1 MKKGKETVDISQLP
15 TVTETISSVIFNF
28 ETNDKK
34 FRLIESFYKMPEKE
48 LKMISRE
55 EIIQFAKD
63 QKIYVDPAEGKKP
76 AKGEPPI
83 EHKPITAQELAK
95 AARLLIDD
103 NSVQYRKN
111 KKDALDNIENLKK
124 QKEESIA
131 YWAAQA
137 EALAK
142 DPKKKPDKKTPP
154 KPEEIVIPEVKE
166 YDLEYLVVLYNYPL
180 NAEEFIEMEKEN
192 IILNNIRE
200 IKEAPDYVP
209 PEDKTTEEN
218 VDKKGAPAKKAQNAP
233 KDAGKPFNDA
243 QILKYFTEAT
253 TINPEYTPDNIYN
266 NLYNTKMNLGS
277 DSKMRNC
284 LFDKAEFSF
293 RTIDDAKKTYYN
305 VYQEEFVNSMRELN
319 EFLFLYK
326 KWFELHKFQEVGTPI
341 NDFSLEKIVE
351 FLKNNDF
358 YPKDLEHDS
367 VGNILSAYFKSRSAL
382 EEEEKRIN
390 AERELEKLK
399 KEEEEKKQKLETEEE
414 AKKELEKK
422 ESKKTSTGKKTSIKE
437 QTKPDE
443 PVNSGGETAE
453 EKIVEDEI
461 DTQGVNDIN
470 QLFDN
475 YCSDIVKEF
484 DNSPLEE
491 NFNLEENEKNEE
503 QEKNEDIN
511 NISGNKIPEENSNI
525 HQSNESKDMGQGQ
538 EHLNMEEGN
547 IQNITN
553 ELEESGEPYKLNENM
568 KKQAEEL
575 LSQEVQQ
582 NQEQEQVPDQIQEQN
597 DIKINE
603 NDNEEQ
609 KNDEEE
615 KKEENLP
622 KERETSKV
630 IAEKENEESAEASQ
644 LLKEQQQH
652 LLQDK
657 AATLNQN
664 FDQQNLMNDIENL
677 NKKIQQNIQEE
688 EPDKEAGNSNEI
700 NEENQEQ
707 GPEQGQE
714 QEEEK
719 EEGKENQQELNNEMS
734 PVKKISGN
742 NTENQAENDENINI
756 SHPNEEAIFDQH
768 LENNEIQNQL
778 DDNATE
784 NLDYERL
791 IINENDEMMKNSLES
806 KNEQN
811 YLFNFEKS
819 LNKSRAIPGIY
830 RSPTL
835 SPMEE
840 NLRKA
845 IRAKVYPF
853 LPQDISIPMYEKY
866 NLIHKFEEYMKSTI
880 PEREFDFSNRVYQ
893 ENLSHD
899 ILTQRISKLLL
910 FSPEVKTLYNENT
923 DNMLLMLYY
932 NIPKERVF
940 RKYNKYRYL
949 SKPDFDNWVKVFKPV
964 FELKKAKDKLEEEKK
979 EESEKQD
986 LAQNPNASQIPAQP
1000 EKEPPAANNES
1011 VHAEGSIHEGNGT
1024 ALESVMPGTAKKVV
1038 NPYIKLFQPLD
1049 TVFTDPLYIS
1059 SDTYI
1064 GVVKEKIKYMFP
1076 SDNGLFIKK
1085 IIENGIYSSYSS
1097 SILKD
1102 DMIFGIRKDSSKNTE
1117 FWFRY
1122 DVQGTSLSVSKN
1134 EEGKIFTNFTFVNG
1148 LNLQILP
1155 NGEISQRAEG
1165 HNNYR
1170 VITSKASIIEYIIDE
1185 NNKNE
1190 TKSMNIYYANG
1201 NYSEIKD
1208 GKIKTINN
1216 KGFQTE
1222 KNLSTGEI
1230 NILEKIPVTVQMDI
1244 ESQTST
1250 MIRED
1255 GVIQIKYSDTSCL
1268 TIHKDTT
1275 KIFTDVP
1282 DKNNNYKYMIEH
1294 DEYSTVNVYISGEN
1308 REYNEKIPDIIKNL
1322 SYKSKDGIIYEIV
1335 CPDRNKIYV
1344 FKDTSDNAVILVM
1357 NVDGGI
1363 LKIDPNNED
1372 VLIISPSEVEKFGED
1387 KNGLDSEIFAE
1398 KNAHKSGMYNVD
1410 FTKGRIYTID
1420 DEQNLFEIYDDG
1432 YANCSLHDDPNKIII
1447 EEKQEDEQKN
1457 ENKEASIVNNDSK
1470 AQKEEGGTQPNATEG
1485 NAPAEEEKEKESSPQ
1500 KENDVIERPQ
1510 SPDYEKLNEEVV
1522 EDKKP
1527 KKVNPNQNLNQ
1538 SNVSNTVQVTEKKP
1552 DNLNVSKVNNN
1563 NKNNNNNANN
1573 NQNVAEGENNEEEK
1587 KEEEIIPP
1595 PTKNFIMPR
1604 LFVVEND
1611 NSGYELLNEEQIHN
1625 YKKIKKED
1633 NLHCKYI
1640 SQELTQDYTSHTWI
1654 TKYFSIAD
1662 GIKETHHI
1670 HNIQIPETLNKF
1682 CHLPKESKFVSKEI
1696 YFYRNLIE
1704 SKCNYDNDFRTKV
1717 KESIETSNQHFDKKS
1732 LEWYFGTNMNKEE
1745 SKEAFD
1751 EHQKLLTNILNERQN
1766 NDVKFD
1772 YDEVR
1777 KKNPIKKNY
1786 IELQENTSALFDIGK
1801 YVKEKEDKKIRE
1813 DLNFRIYPL
1822 NLRQTSPTEI
1832 EAIVNG
1838 INVVPPKVGK
1848 NKAIPSKLGD
1858 QRNNL
1863 SKKLIPIE
1871 SHAER
1876 EVKFYPNYFESE
1888 KGLEYLKDN
1897 PHQIY
1902 IDPKEKNRQN
1912 TNTDEDRD
1920 NITKAQNLL
1929 DKAREDYEQQRLY
1942 GNGDING
1949 NNIHFGNDVDINNKN
1964 NSPVVYLNDGSVQ
1977 NQNMT
1982 GPGGVMPPT
1991 GAMGTKRRASG
2002 RKVLPSI
2009 YKQTQILNRINDE
2022 YNVQKAREWV
2032 ESKTMK
2038 YTVDGNVRKQNPLVP
2053 HYIKP
2058 TFPQAEF
2065 NEDYIYIDK
2074 LTEPRVKTSSVSNR
2088 VYFNAPSVEEIRK
2101 SGQHDLL
2108 IEAIENRRTPEEMME
2123 RLNLMIT
2130 GELCDPLNKQLKI
2143 DPVSLDFGLLCQ
2155 GKTYQM
2161 YLKLRNDDNMTNR
2174 VMVRNTNKK
2183 NYITIENFVGGKV
2196 VPGET
2201 KKVKVVLRADEE
2213 IIGKYNEIL
2222 EITTKSFIYK
2232 IPIKAY
2238 IVKSDE
2244 YDEKKFGHL
2253 KGREL
2258 YTKSYPASDARY
2270 KCDPIKIVLPKIRE
2284 LEEKEKKKIEA
2295 TQGFNGSIS
2304 GVEGDMMGSAHND
2317 DEKPNEYQ
2325 NNLPPI

>member
-1 MKKGKETVDISQLP
+1 M
-15 TVTETISSVIFNF
+15 
-28 ETNDKK
+28 
-34 FRLIESFYKMPEKE
+34 
-48 LKMISRE
+48 
-55 EIIQFAKD
+55 
-63 QKIYVDPAEGKKP
+63 
-76 AKGEPPI
+76 
-83 EHKPITAQELAK
+83 
-95 AARLLIDD
+95 
-103 NSVQYRKN
+103 
-111 KKDALDNIENLKK
+111 
-124 QKEESIA
+124 
-131 YWAAQA
+131 
-137 EALAK
+137 
-142 DPKKKPDKKTPP
+142 
-154 KPEEIVIPEVKE
+154 
-166 YDLEYLVVLYNYPL
+166 
-180 NAEEFIEMEKEN
+180 
-192 IILNNIRE
+192 
-200 IKEAPDYVP
+200 
-209 PEDKTTEEN
+209 
-218 VDKKGAPAKKAQNAP
+218 
-233 KDAGKPFNDA
+233 
-243 QILKYFTEAT
+243 
-253 TINPEYTPDNIYN
+253 
-266 NLYNTKMNLGS
+266 
-277 DSKMRNC
+277 
-284 LFDKAEFSF
+284 
-293 RTIDDAKKTYYN
+293 
-305 VYQEEFVNSMRELN
+305 
-319 EFLFLYK
+319 
-326 KWFELHKFQEVGTPI
+326 HKFQEVGTPI
-341 NDFSLEKIVE
+341 NDFSLEKIKE

-367 VGNILSAYFKSRSAL
+367 VGNNLIAYFKSRSAL

-390 AERELEKLK
+390 AEKELEKLK
-399 KEEEEKKQKLETEEE
+399 KEEEEKKQKLETQEEE
-414 AKKELEKK
+414 QKKETDKK
-422 ESKKTSTGKKTSIKE
+422 DTKKTSTGKKTTVKE
-437 QTKPDE
+437 ATSKPDE
-443 PVNSGGETAE
+443 AQASQPGGETGE
-453 EKIVEDEI
+453 EKVVEEEI
-461 DTQGVNDIN
+461 DTQGINDIN
-470 QLFDN
+470 QLFEN
-475 YCSDIVKEF
+475 YSDDIVREF
-484 DNSPLEE
+484 DSPPLEE
-491 NFNLEENEKNEE
+491 NININENEKNEE
-503 QEKNEDIN
+503 QKINEEIN
-511 NISGNKIPEENSNI
+511 INQNKIPEENSNI
-525 HQSNESKDMGQGQ
+525 QQSNASQ
-538 EHLNMEEGN
+538 EIQDHEDINGEEGN
-547 IQNITN
+547 MENMTN
-553 ELEESGEPYKLNENM
+553 ENESLGGDPFKLNENM
-568 KKQAEEL
+568 KKQAEDL
-575 LSQEVQQ
+575 LEQQGSQGGEGEGEEHD
-582 NQEQEQVPDQIQEQN
+582 QEQEQNNNEIN
-597 DIKINE
+597 INE
-603 NDNEEQ
+603 N
-609 KNDEEE
+609 EEE
-615 KKEENLP
+615 KKNEEEEKKDDNQP
-622 KERETSKV
+622 KEKEGSKV
-630 IAEKENEESAEASQ
+630 IVEKENEESAEASQ
-644 LLKEQQQH
+644 VFKEQQH
-652 LLQDK
+652 LFQDK
-657 AATLNQN
+657 ASTLNQN
-664 FDQQNLMNDIENL
+664 FDQQNLLKNIDN
-677 NKKIQQNIQEE
+677 QQNIQEE
-688 EPDKEAGNSNEI
+688 DQEQENINSKNENN
-700 NEENQEQ
+700 NEENKN
-707 GPEQGQE
+707 QE
-714 QEEEK
+714 QE
-719 EEGKENQQELNNEMS
+719 GNNNMIS
-734 PVKKISGN
+734 PVKKISMN
-742 NTENQAENDENINI
+742 NSMNQENENINL
-756 SHPNEEAIFDQH
+756 SHQNEEIFTQQVQ
-768 LENNEIQNQL
+768 NEL

-791 IINENDEMMKNSLES
+791 IINENDEMMKYSLES
-806 KNEQN
+806 KNEQG
-811 YLFNFEKS
+811 YLFNIEKS

-830 RSPTL
+830 RPPTL
-835 SPMEE
+835 APMEE

-845 IRAKVYPF
+845 VRAKVYPF
-853 LPQDISIPMYEKY
+853 LPQDVSIPIYEKY
-866 NLIHKFEEYMKSTI
+866 NLIHKFEECMKSEI
-880 PEREFDFSNRVYQ
+880 PERDFDFSNRVYQ

-1625 YKKIKKED
+1625 YKKIKKKD

>member
-1 MKKGKETVDISQLP
+1 MKKAKETVDISQLP
-15 TVTETISSVIFNF
+15 NVTETISSLIFNF
-28 ETNDKK
+28 ETNDKRL
-34 FRLIESFYKMPEKE
+34 RLIESFYKMPEKE

-55 EIIQFAKD
+55 EIIQYAKD
-63 QKIYVDPAEGKKP
+63 QKIYIDPAEGKKP

-83 EHKPITAQELAK
+83 DHKPISAQELAK
-95 AARLLIDD
+95 AAKLLIEE
-103 NSVQYRKN
+103 NSVQFRKN
-111 KKDALDNIENLKK
+111 KKDLLDNIENLKK

-137 EALAK
+137 EALTK

-154 KPEEIVIPEVKE
+154 KPEEIIIPEIKE

-180 NAEEFIEMEKEN
+180 TPEEFIEMEKEN

-200 IKEAPDYVP
+200 IKEIADYVP
-209 PEDKTTEEN
+209 PEDKALDSSMN
-218 VDKKGAPAKKAQNAP
+218 ADKKGAPPKKAQNAP
-233 KDAGKPFNDA
+233 KDAGKPLNDA
-243 QILKYFTEAT
+243 QILKNFPEAT
-253 TINPEYTPDNIYN
+253 TINPEYTPEKIYN
-266 NLYNTKMNLGS
+266 SLYKSKMALGS

-284 LFDKAEFSF
+284 LFDKAEFAF
-293 RTIDDAKKTYYN
+293 RVLDDPKKTYYN
-305 VYQEEFVNSMRELN
+305 VYQEEFINSMKELN

-326 KWFELHKFQEVGTPI
+326 KWYEMHKFQEVGTPI
-341 NDFSLEKIVE
+341 NDFSFKKISE
-351 FLKNNDF
+351 YLKNNDF
-358 YPKDLEHDS
+358 FPKDLEHDS
-367 VGNILSAYFKSRSAL
+367 VGNNLIAYFKSRNAL

-390 AERELEKLK
+390 AEKELEKLK
-399 KEEEEKKQKLETEEE
+399 KEEEEKKQKMETQEEEQKKETE
-414 AKKELEKK
+414 KKDT
-422 ESKKTSTGKKTSIKE
+422 KKTSTGKKTSAKE
-437 QTKPDE
+437 ATSKPDE
-443 PVNSGGETAE
+443 VQISQQGGETGE
-453 EKIVEDEI
+453 EKVIEDEI
-461 DTQGVNDIN
+461 DNEGISSLN
-470 QLFDN
+470 QLFEN
-475 YCSDIVKEF
+475 FSDEIVKEF
-484 DNSPLEE
+484 DNPPLEE
-491 NFNLEENEKNEE
+491 NIKIDENEKNEE
-503 QEKNEDIN
+503 EEKLNEGIN
-511 NISGNKIPEENSNI
+511 MDNIIGNKIPEENSNF
-525 HQSNESKDMGQGQ
+525 HQSNDSKEVMQGQ
-538 EHLNMEEGN
+538 EEEEQEDFNGEEENIENMEN
-547 IQNITN
+547 ISN
-553 ELEESGEPYKLNENM
+553 ELEASGREPFKLNENM

-575 LSQEVQQ
+575 LEQGGNQ
-582 NQEQEQVPDQIQEQN
+582 NQEMINNNNIVVN
-597 DIKINE
+597 INE
-603 NDNEEQ
+603 KEEE
-609 KNDEEE
+609 KNNEEE
-615 KKEENLP
+615 KKEEHTSDNKNNPP
-622 KERETSKV
+622 KEKEASKV
-630 IAEKENEESAEASQ
+630 IIEKDNEESAEASQ
-644 LLKEQQQH
+644 LLKDQQQH
-652 LLQDK
+652 LFQDK

-664 FDQQNLMNDIENL
+664 FDQQNLINNIENVK
-677 NKKIQQNIQEE
+677 NDSQQNIKEEEQEE
-688 EPDKEAGNSNEI
+688 NINT
-700 NEENQEQ
+700 NEENKNIKQ
-707 GPEQGQE
+707 
-714 QEEEK
+714 EEK
-719 EEGKENQQELNNEMS
+719 EEIS
-734 PVKKISGN
+734 PVKN
-742 NTENQAENDENINI
+742 NGLNNSENQE
-756 SHPNEEAIFDQH
+756 NEENEILTNQNN
-768 LENNEIQNQL
+768 EVVPQNEKNEIQNEI

-830 RSPTL
+830 RPPTL

-845 IRAKVYPF
+845 LRAKVYPF
-853 LPQDISIPMYEKY
+853 LPQDVSIPIYEKY
-866 NLIHKFEEYMKSTI
+866 NLIHKFEECMKNEI
-880 PEREFDFSNRVYQ
+880 PERDFDFSNRLYQ

-910 FSPEVKTLYNENT
+910 YSPEIKTFYNENT

-932 NIPKERVF
+932 RIPKERVF

-949 SKPDFDNWVKVFKPV
+949 SKPDFDNWVKFFKPV
-964 FELKKAKDKLEEEKK
+964 FELKKAKDKQIEEEKK
-979 EESEKQD
+979 EESQQQEMP
-986 LAQNPNASQIPAQP
+986 NPNASQIGNPP
-1000 EKEPPAANNES
+1000 EKEQPPAENNVS
-1011 VHAEGSIHEGNGT
+1011 AHIQEGSMHEVNGT
-1024 ALESVMPGTAKKVV
+1024 ALDSIMPGGSKKVV

-1085 IIENGIYSSYSS
+1085 IIENGIFSSYSS
-1097 SILKD
+1097 FVIKD

-1117 FWFRY
+1117 FWYRY
-1122 DVQGTSLSVSKN
+1122 DMQGTGLSISKN
-1134 EEGKIFTNFTFVNG
+1134 EEGKIYTNFTFVNG

-1155 NGEISQRAEG
+1155 NGEVSQRVEG
-1165 HNNYR
+1165 KNNYR
-1170 VITSKASIIEYIIDE
+1170 VITSKASIIEYVNDE

-1190 TKSMNIYYANG
+1190 NKSMNIYYANG

-1208 GKIKTINN
+1208 GKIKNINN

-1230 NILEKIPVTVQMDI
+1230 NILQKIPVTVQMDT

-1255 GVIQIKYSDTSCL
+1255 GVIQIKYPDTSSL

-1282 DKNNNYKYMIEH
+1282 DKNNNFKYMIEH
-1294 DEYSTVNVYISGEN
+1294 DEYCTINVYLSGEN
-1308 REYNEKIPDIIKNL
+1308 REYDDNIPDIIKNL
-1322 SYKSKDGIIYEIV
+1322 SHKSKDGIIYEIV

-1344 FKDTSDNAVILVM
+1344 FKDISDNAIILIM
-1357 NVDGGI
+1357 NIDGGI
-1363 LKIDPNNED
+1363 IKIDPNNED
-1372 VLIISPSEVEKFGED
+1372 VVIISPSEMEKFANNKKD
-1387 KNGLDSEIFAE
+1387 LDNEIFAD
-1398 KNAHKSGMYNVD
+1398 KNNHKAGIYNVD
-1410 FTKGRIYTID
+1410 FTNGRIYTID

-1432 YANCSLHDDPNKIII
+1432 YANCKLYEDPNKVII
-1447 EEKQEDEQKN
+1447 EESPEKEQKN
-1457 ENKEASIVNNDSK
+1457 ENKENSTINNESK
-1470 AQKEEGGTQPNATEG
+1470 AQPQEGEPQPNSNPNNTEP
-1485 NAPAEEEKEKESSPQ
+1485 NAEEENKNNSPK
-1500 KENDVIERPQ
+1500 KENNNNILERPP
-1510 SPDYEKLNEEVV
+1510 SPDYEKLNSDNV
-1522 EDKKP
+1522 EQEKKP
-1527 KKVNPNQNLNQ
+1527 KKLISQNLNQ
-1538 SNVSNTVQVTEKKP
+1538 NAANPNNSPGTGTEKKP
-1552 DNLNVSKVNNN
+1552 ENLNTSNVKKNNN
-1563 NKNNNNNANN
+1563 VSNNNANN
-1573 NQNVAEGENNEEEK
+1573 NQKPVEGENIEEEN

-1595 PTKNFIMPR
+1595 PTKNFIIPR
-1604 LFVVEND
+1604 LFVIEND
-1611 NSGYELLNEEQIHN
+1611 NSGYELLSEEQIQS

-1633 NLHCKYI
+1633 ILHCKYI
-1640 SQELTQDYTSHTWI
+1640 SQVLTDDYISHSWI

-1682 CHLPKESKFVSKEI
+1682 CHLPKESEFVSKEI

-1704 SKCNYDNDFRTKV
+1704 SKCNYDTEFRNKI
-1717 KESIETSNQHFDKKS
+1717 KEAIEASKQHFEKKS
-1732 LEWYFGTNMNKEE
+1732 LEWYFGGYMNKEE
-1745 SKEAFD
+1745 SKNAFD
-1751 EHQKLLTNILNERQN
+1751 EHQKLLINILNERQN
-1766 NDVKFD
+1766 PDVKFD
-1772 YDEVR
+1772 YGDIK

-1786 IELQENTSALFDIGK
+1786 IELKENTSSLFDIKK
-1801 YVKEKEDKKIRE
+1801 YVKEKDDKKIRE

-1822 NLRQTSPTEI
+1822 NLRLTSQTEI

-1838 INVVPPKVGK
+1838 INVVPPKPGK
-1848 NKAIPSKLGD
+1848 TKLD
-1858 QRNNL
+1858 QRNMPL
-1863 SKKLIPIE
+1863 PKRQIPIE
-1871 SHAER
+1871 SHAEK

-1897 PHQIY
+1897 PHQKY
-1902 IDPKEKNRQN
+1902 VDLKEKNKQQIN
-1912 TNTDEDRD
+1912 VEEQRD
-1920 NITKAQNLL
+1920 NISKAQNFL

-1942 GNGDING
+1942 GNGDMNS
-1949 NNIHFGNDVDINNKN
+1949 NNIHFGNDVDLNNKN
-1964 NSPVVYLNDGSVQ
+1964 NSPIVYLNDGQQ
-1977 NQNMT
+1977 NPNV
-1982 GPGGVMPPT
+1982 PGVGGNPPMEDT
-1991 GAMGTKRRASG
+1991 RRGLGMTKRRGSG

-2038 YTVDGNVRKQNPLVP
+2038 YTVDGNLRKQNPLVP
-2053 HYIKP
+2053 QYIKP

-2174 VMVRNTNKK
+2174 VMVRNGNKK
-2183 NYITIENFVGGKV
+2183 NFITIENFVGGKV

-2213 IIGKYNEIL
+2213 IVGKYNEIL

-2232 IPIKAY
+2232 IPVKAY
-2238 IVKSDE
+2238 IVKPDE
-2244 YDEKKFGHL
+2244 YDEKRFGYL

-2258 YTKSYPASDARY
+2258 YTKSYPASDAKY

-2284 LEEKEKKKIEA
+2284 LEEKERRKNEGG
-2295 TQGFNGSIS
+2295 QGYNGSIS
-2304 GVEGDMMGSAHND
+2304 GVEGDMNGNPPND
-2317 DEKPNEYQ
+2317 DEKGNEYTGS
-2325 NNLPPI
+2325 LPPI

>member
-15 TVTETISSVIFNF
+15 AVVETISSVIFNF

-83 EHKPITAQELAK
+83 DHKPITSQELAK
-95 AARLLIDD
+95 AARLLIDE

-111 KKDALDNIENLKK
+111 KKETLDNIENLKK
-124 QKEESIA
+124 QKEEAIA

-137 EALAK
+137 EAVAK

-154 KPEEIVIPEVKE
+154 KPEEIIIPEVKE
-166 YDLEYLVVLYNYPL
+166 YDLDYLVVLYNYPL
-180 NAEEFIEMEKEN
+180 TPEEFNEMEKEN

-200 IKEAPDYVP
+200 IKEVADYVP
-209 PEDKTTEEN
+209 PDDKPLDSSMN
-218 VDKKGAPAKKAQNAP
+218 MDKKAPAQKKAANAP

-253 TINPEYTPDNIYN
+253 NLNPEFTPEKVYN
-266 NLYNTKMNLGS
+266 NLYKAKMNLGS

-293 RTIDDAKKTYYN
+293 RTLDDPKKTYYN
-305 VYQEEFVNSMRELN
+305 VYQEEFINSMRELN

-326 KWFELHKFQEVGTPI
+326 KWFEMHKFQEVGTPI
-341 NDFSLEKIVE
+341 NDFSLEKICE

-367 VGNILSAYFKSRSAL
+367 VGNNLIAYFKSRSAL

-390 AERELEKLK
+390 AEKELEKLK
-399 KEEEEKKQKLETEEE
+399 KEEEEKKQKLETQEEE
-414 AKKELEKK
+414 QKKETEKK
-422 ESKKTSTGKKTSIKE
+422 DTKKTSTGKKTSVKE
-437 QTKPDE
+437 ATSKPDE
-443 PVNSGGETAE
+443 VQPSQQGVGETDE
-453 EKIVEDEI
+453 EKIEDEI
-461 DTQGVNDIN
+461 DTEGVNSLN
-470 QLFDN
+470 QLFENFNDE
-475 YCSDIVKEF
+475 IVKEF

-491 NFNLEENEKNEE
+491 NIKIDGEEKNEE
-503 QEKNEDIN
+503 INMNNMN
-511 NISGNKIPEENSNI
+511 NILDNKIPEENSNV
-525 HQSNESKDMGQGQ
+525 HQSNSSKEMHGQ
-538 EHLNMEEGN
+538 EEEEQEEYNGQEENMENMEYMSN
-547 IQNITN
+547 D
-553 ELEESGEPYKLNENM
+553 LESSGREQFKLNENM
-568 KKQAEEL
+568 KKQAEEML
-575 LSQEVQQ
+575 EQGSQEG
-582 NQEQEQVPDQIQEQN
+582 QEQN
-597 DIKINE
+597 EAEINE
-603 NDNEEQ
+603 NNQQEDQ
-609 KNDEEE
+609 KNEEE
-615 KKEENLP
+615 KKEEN
-622 KERETSKV
+622 KEEQKEDKKEESKEKEASKV
-630 IAEKENEESAEASQ
+630 IVEKDNEESAEASQ
-644 LLKEQQQH
+644 LLKDQQQH
-652 LLQDK
+652 LFQDK
-657 AATLNQN
+657 ASTLNQN
-664 FDQQNLMNDIENL
+664 FDQQNLINNIENIK
-677 NKKIQQNIQEE
+677 NEEQQNIKEEDQEQE
-688 EPDKEAGNSNEI
+688 IGNNANENK
-700 NEENQEQ
+700 NEENKS
-707 GPEQGQE
+707 QE
-714 QEEEK
+714 QE
-719 EEGKENQQELNNEMS
+719 GKDMIN
-734 PVKKISGN
+734 PVKKTSMN
-742 NTENQAENDENINI
+742 NSENQGENEENAILT
-756 SHPNEEAIFDQH
+756 HPNEEIVGQN
-768 LENNEIQNQL
+768 ENEIQNKNEL

-806 KNEQN
+806 KNDQN

-830 RSPTL
+830 RPPTL

-845 IRAKVYPF
+845 VRAKVYPF
-853 LPQDISIPMYEKY
+853 LPQDVSIPIYEKY
-866 NLIHKFEEYMKSTI
+866 NLIHKFEECMKDEI
-880 PEREFDFSNRVYQ
+880 PERDFDFSNRVFQ

-910 FSPEVKTLYNENT
+910 YSPEIKTFYNENT

-949 SKPDFDNWVKVFKPV
+949 SKPDFDNWVKFFKPV
-964 FELKKAKDKLEEEKK
+964 FELKKAKDKQLEEEKK
-979 EESEKQD
+979 EESQQQE
-986 LAQNPNASQIPAQP
+986 LAPNSNVSQNAPPDKDHPQAENNASAHIQ
-1000 EKEPPAANNES
+1000 
-1011 VHAEGSIHEGNGT
+1011 EGSIHEGNGT
-1024 ALESVMPGTAKKVV
+1024 ALESILPGGAKKVV

-1085 IIENGIYSSYSS
+1085 ILENGIFSSYSS
-1097 SILKD
+1097 FVIKD

-1117 FWFRY
+1117 FWYRY
-1122 DVQGTSLSVSKN
+1122 DMQGTGLSISKN

-1155 NGEISQRAEG
+1155 NGEVSQRVEG
-1165 HNNYR
+1165 RNNYR
-1170 VITSKASIIEYIIDE
+1170 VITSKASIIEYVTDDINKDE
-1185 NNKNE
+1185 N
-1190 TKSMNIYYANG
+1190 KSMNIYYANG

-1208 GKIKTINN
+1208 GKIKNINN

-1255 GVIQIKYSDTSCL
+1255 GVIQIKYSDTSSL
-1268 TIHKDTT
+1268 TIHRDTT

-1282 DKNNNYKYMIEH
+1282 DKNNNFKYMIEH
-1294 DEYSTVNVYISGEN
+1294 DDYCTINVYISGEN
-1308 REYNEKIPDIIKNL
+1308 REFDEKIPEIIKNL
-1322 SYKSKDGIIYEIV
+1322 SYKSKDGVVYEVV
-1335 CPDRNKIYV
+1335 CPDRNRIYV
-1344 FKDTSDNAVILVM
+1344 FKDTSDNAIILIM
-1357 NVDGGI
+1357 NIDGGI
-1363 LKIDPNNED
+1363 IKIDPNNED
-1372 VLIISPSEVEKFGED
+1372 VVVISPSEVGKFGE
-1387 KNGLDSEIFAE
+1387 KEQLDAEIFAE
-1398 KNAHKSGMYNVD
+1398 KNAHKPGMYIVD
-1410 FTKGRIYTID
+1410 FTKGRIYTVD

-1432 YANCSLHDDPNKIII
+1432 YANCKLYQDPNKVIV
-1447 EEKQEDEQKN
+1447 EEKQEEEQKN
-1457 ENKEASIVNNDSK
+1457 ENKENSVANNDSK
-1470 AQKEEGGTQPNATEG
+1470 AQPQSPEGEGQPNVTEP
-1485 NAPAEEEKEKESSPQ
+1485 NAEEEKNNSPK
-1500 KENDVIERPQ
+1500 KENEVIERPA
-1510 SPDYEKLNEEVV
+1510 SPDYEKLNEEK
-1522 EDKKP
+1522 EEPEKKP
-1527 KKVNPNQNLNQ
+1527 KKAQNQNLNQ
-1538 SNVSNTVQVTEKKP
+1538 SQNGNNANATDKKQE
-1552 DNLNVSKVNNN
+1552 NLNTSNIK
-1563 NKNNNNNANN
+1563 KNNNTNNNAAVN
-1573 NQNVAEGENNEEEK
+1573 NQKPAEGENVEEEV
-1587 KEEEIIPP
+1587 KEEEVIPP
-1595 PTKNFIMPR
+1595 PTKNFIIPR

-1611 NSGYELLNEEQIHN
+1611 NSGYELLSEEQIQN

-1633 NLHCKYI
+1633 TLHCKYI
-1640 SQELTQDYTSHTWI
+1640 SQVLTEDYTSHSWI
-1654 TKYFSIAD
+1654 TKYFSIHD

-1682 CHLPKESKFVSKEI
+1682 CHLPKESEFVAKEI

-1704 SKCNYDNDFRTKV
+1704 SKCNYDTEFRNKI
-1717 KESIETSNQHFDKKS
+1717 KEAIETSNQHFDKKS
-1732 LEWYFGTNMNKEE
+1732 LEWYFGGYMNKEE
-1745 SKEAFD
+1745 SKNAFE

-1766 NDVKFD
+1766 PDVKFD
-1772 YDEVR
+1772 YDEIK
-1777 KKNPIKKNY
+1777 KKNPIKRNY
-1786 IELQENTSALFDIGK
+1786 IELKENTSALFDIKK

-1822 NLRQTSPTEI
+1822 NLRLTSQTEI

-1848 NKAIPSKLGD
+1848 SKAS
-1858 QRNNL
+1858 QRNAPAPKRL
-1863 SKKLIPIE
+1863 VPIE
-1871 SHAER
+1871 SHAEK

-1897 PHQIY
+1897 PHQTY
-1902 IDPKEKNRQN
+1902 VDPKEKNKQQIN
-1912 TNTDEDRD
+1912 VEADRD
-1920 NITKAQNLL
+1920 KISKAQTLL
-1929 DKAREDYEQQRLY
+1929 DKAREDFEQQRLY
-1942 GNGDING
+1942 GNGDMNS

-1964 NSPVVYLNDGSVQ
+1964 NSPIVYLNNGSQ
-1977 NQNMT
+1977 NQNMQSQGT
-1982 GPGGVMPPT
+1982 GMRKMPRIR
-1991 GAMGTKRRASG
+1991 GSG

-2038 YTVDGNVRKQNPLVP
+2038 YTVDGNLRKENPLVP
-2053 HYIKP
+2053 QYIKP

-2161 YLKLRNDDNMTNR
+2161 YIKLRNDDNMTNR
-2174 VMVRNTNKK
+2174 VMVRNGNKK

-2213 IIGKYNEIL
+2213 IVGKYNEIL

-2238 IVKSDE
+2238 IVKPDE
-2244 YDEKKFGHL
+2244 YDEKRFGHL

-2258 YTKSYPASDARY
+2258 YTKSYPATDAKY
-2270 KCDPIKIVLPKIRE
+2270 KCDPIKVVLPKIRE
-2284 LEEKEKKKIEA
+2284 LEEKEKRKMEGG
-2295 TQGFNGSIS
+2295 QGYNGSIS
-2304 GVEGDMMGSAHND
+2304 RVDGDMTGNQQNE
-2317 DEKPNEYQ
+2317 DEKGNEYTGS
-2325 NNLPPI
+2325 LPPI

>member
-15 TVTETISSVIFNF
+15 TVTETISSVILNF
-28 ETNDKK
+28 ETNDKRL
-34 FRLIESFYKMPEKE
+34 RLIESFYKMPEKE

-76 AKGEPPI
+76 AKGEPPVD
-83 EHKPITAQELAK
+83 HKPITSQELAK
-95 AARLLIDD
+95 AAKLLIEE

-111 KKDALDNIENLKK
+111 KKDLLDNIENLKK
-124 QKEESIA
+124 QKEESVA

-137 EALAK
+137 EAIAK

-154 KPEEIVIPEVKE
+154 KPEEIIIPEVKE

-180 NAEEFIEMEKEN
+180 TPEELVEMEKEN

-200 IKEAPDYVP
+200 IKEVADYVP
-209 PEDKTTEEN
+209 PEDKALDSSMSA
-218 VDKKGAPAKKAQNAP
+218 DKKAPAPKKPANAP
-233 KDAGKPFNDA
+233 KDAGKPVSDA

-253 TINPEYTPDNIYN
+253 NINPEFTPEKVYN
-266 NLYNTKMNLGS
+266 SLYKAKMNLRS

-293 RTIDDAKKTYYN
+293 RTLEDAKKTYYN
-305 VYQEEFVNSMRELN
+305 IYQEEFINSMRELN

-326 KWFELHKFQEVGTPI
+326 KWFEIHQFQEVGTPI
-341 NDFSLEKIVE
+341 NDFSLEKICE

-367 VGNILSAYFKSRSAL
+367 VGNNLIAYFKSRSAL

-390 AERELEKLK
+390 AEKELEKLR
-399 KEEEEKKQKLETEEE
+399 KEEEEKKQKIETQEEE
-414 AKKELEKK
+414 QKKETDKK
-422 ESKKTSTGKKTSIKE
+422 DTKKTSTGKKTSAKE
-437 QTKPDE
+437 PTSKPDE
-443 PVNSGGETAE
+443 VQISQQGVGETDE
-453 EKIVEDEI
+453 EKVEDEI
-461 DTQGVNDIN
+461 DTEGVNGLN
-470 QLFDN
+470 QLFENFNDE
-475 YCSDIVKEF
+475 IVKEF

-491 NFNLEENEKNEE
+491 NIKIEEEEKNEE
-503 QEKNEDIN
+503 EKINEDIN
-511 NISGNKIPEENSNI
+511 MNNMVENKIPEENTNM
-525 HQSNESKDMGQGQ
+525 HQSNSSKDMHGPEEEEQ
-538 EHLNMEEGN
+538 EQEEFNGEEENMDYMS
-547 IQNITN
+547 N
-553 ELEESGEPYKLNENM
+553 ELEESGREPFKMNENM
-568 KKQAEEL
+568 KKQAEEML
-575 LSQEVQQ
+575 
-582 NQEQEQVPDQIQEQN
+582 EQGAPQDQEQN
-597 DIKINE
+597 QVE
-603 NDNEEQ
+603 VNEEQ
-609 KNDEEE
+609 KEEEKHNEE
-615 KKEENLP
+615 KKEEL
-622 KERETSKV
+622 KEDKKEEHKEKEGSKV
-630 IAEKENEESAEASQ
+630 IVEKDNEESAEASQ
-644 LLKEQQQH
+644 LLKDQQQH
-652 LLQDK
+652 LFQDK

-664 FDQQNLMNDIENL
+664 FDTQNLLNNIDNIKNDN
-677 NKKIQQNIQEE
+677 QQNIKEE
-688 EPDKEAGNSNEI
+688 EQEQEITNTNEI
-700 NEENQEQ
+700 KGEENKNQEQ
-707 GPEQGQE
+707 Q
-714 QEEEK
+714 
-719 EEGKENQQELNNEMS
+719 EGKDMIS
-734 PVKKISGN
+734 PVKKTSMN
-742 NTENQAENDENINI
+742 NSENQGE
-756 SHPNEEAIFDQH
+756 NEENANLSHQNEEIVAQN
-768 LENNEIQNQL
+768 EKNEIQNEL

-806 KNEQN
+806 KNDQN

-830 RSPTL
+830 RPPTL

-845 IRAKVYPF
+845 VRAKVYPF
-853 LPQDISIPMYEKY
+853 LPQEVSIPIYEKY
-866 NLIHKFEEYMKSTI
+866 NLIHKFEECMKGEI
-880 PEREFDFSNRVYQ
+880 PEREFDFSNRVFQ

-910 FSPEVKTLYNENT
+910 YSPEIKTFYNENT

-949 SKPDFDNWVKVFKPV
+949 SKPDFDNWVKFFKPV
-964 FELKKAKDKLEEEKK
+964 FELKKAKDKQLEEEKK
-979 EESEKQD
+979 EESQQQE
-986 LAQNPNASQIPAQP
+986 LPPNPNASQIGAPP
-1000 EKEPPAANNES
+1000 DKEHP
-1011 VHAEGSIHEGNGT
+1011 HAENNVSAHIQEGSMHEGNGT
-1024 ALESVMPGTAKKVV
+1024 ALESILPGGGKKVV

-1085 IIENGIYSSYSS
+1085 IIENGIFSSYSS
-1097 SILKD
+1097 FVIKD

-1117 FWFRY
+1117 FWYRY
-1122 DVQGTSLSVSKN
+1122 DMQGTGLSISKN
-1134 EEGKIFTNFTFVNG
+1134 EQGKIFTNFTFVNG

-1155 NGEISQRAEG
+1155 NGEVSQRVEG
-1165 HNNYR
+1165 KNNYR
-1170 VITSKASIIEYIIDE
+1170 VITSKASIIEYITDDKSNGE
-1185 NNKNE
+1185 N
-1190 TKSMNIYYANG
+1190 KSMNIYYANG

-1208 GKIKTINN
+1208 GKIKNINN

-1222 KNLSTGEI
+1222 KNISTGEI

-1255 GVIQIKYSDTSCL
+1255 GVIQIKYSDTSSL

-1282 DKNNNYKYMIEH
+1282 DKNNNFKYMIEH
-1294 DEYSTVNVYISGEN
+1294 DEYCTINVYISGEN
-1308 REYNEKIPDIIKNL
+1308 REFDEKIPEIVKNL
-1322 SYKSKDGIIYEIV
+1322 SYKSKDGVIYEVV
-1335 CPDRNKIYV
+1335 CPERNRIYV
-1344 FKDTSDNAVILVM
+1344 FKDTSDNAIILIM
-1357 NVDGGI
+1357 NIDGGI
-1363 LKIDPNNED
+1363 IKIDPSNED
-1372 VLIISPSEVEKFGED
+1372 VVILSPSEVGKFGEKKD
-1387 KNGLDSEIFAE
+1387 ELDAEIFSE
-1398 KNAHKSGMYNVD
+1398 KNAHKPGMYNVD
-1410 FTKGRIYTID
+1410 FTKGRIFTID

-1432 YANCSLHDDPNKIII
+1432 YANCKLHDDPNKVIM
-1447 EEKQEDEQKN
+1447 EEKQEEEPKN
-1457 ENKEASIVNNDSK
+1457 ENKENSVVNNESK
-1470 AQKEEGGTQPNATEG
+1470 AQEGEKPVQPNTTEP
-1485 NAPAEEEKEKESSPQ
+1485 NAEEEKNSPKEEKE
-1500 KENDVIERPQ
+1500 ILERPP
-1510 SPDYEKLNEEVV
+1510 SPDYEKLNEEK
-1522 EDKKP
+1522 EELEKKP
-1527 KKVNPNQNLNQ
+1527 KKAQNQNLNQ
-1538 SNVSNTVQVTEKKP
+1538 SGINSNNVQGAEKKP
-1552 DNLNVSKVNNN
+1552 ENLNNSNIK
-1563 NKNNNNNANN
+1563 KNNNNGNN
-1573 NQNVAEGENNEEEK
+1573 NQKPAEGENNEEEN
-1587 KEEEIIPP
+1587 KEEEVIPP
-1595 PTKNFIMPR
+1595 PTKNFIIPR

-1611 NSGYELLNEEQIHN
+1611 NSGYELLSEDQIQN

-1633 NLHCKYI
+1633 ILHCKYI
-1640 SQELTQDYTSHTWI
+1640 SQVLTEDYTSHSWI
-1654 TKYFSIAD
+1654 TKYFSIHD

-1682 CHLPKESKFVSKEI
+1682 CHLPKESEFVSKEI

-1704 SKCNYDNDFRTKV
+1704 SKCNYDTEFRNKI
-1717 KESIETSNQHFDKKS
+1717 KEAIEKSNQHFEKKS
-1732 LEWYFGTNMNKEE
+1732 LEWYFGGYMNKEE
-1745 SKEAFD
+1745 SKNSFD

-1766 NDVKFD
+1766 PDVKFD
-1772 YDEVR
+1772 YDEIK

-1786 IELQENTSALFDIGK
+1786 IELKEDTSALFDIKK

-1822 NLRQTSPTEI
+1822 NLRLTSQTEI

-1838 INVVPPKVGK
+1838 INVVPPKAGK
-1848 NKAIPSKLGD
+1848 LKVS
-1858 QRNNL
+1858 QRNIPAP
-1863 SKKLIPIE
+1863 KRLIPIE
-1871 SHAER
+1871 SHAEK

-1897 PHQIY
+1897 PHQTY
-1902 IDPKEKNRQN
+1902 VDPKEKNKKQIN
-1912 TNTDEDRD
+1912 VEAERD
-1920 NITKAQNLL
+1920 NISKAQTLL
-1929 DKAREDYEQQRLY
+1929 DKAREDFEQQRLY
-1942 GNGDING
+1942 GNGDINS
-1949 NNIHFGNDVDINNKN
+1949 NNIHFGNDVDNNNKN
-1964 NSPVVYLNDGSVQ
+1964 NSPIVYLNDGSQ
-1977 NQNMT
+1977 NQMMP
-1982 GPGGVMPPT
+1982 GPGGNLPPT
-1991 GAMGTKRRASG
+1991 GMGKMTRIRGSG

-2038 YTVDGNVRKQNPLVP
+2038 YTVDGNLRKQNPLVP
-2053 HYIKP
+2053 QYIKP

-2174 VMVRNTNKK
+2174 VMVRNSNKK

-2213 IIGKYNEIL
+2213 IVGKYNEIL

-2238 IVKSDE
+2238 IVKPDE
-2244 YDEKKFGHL
+2244 YDEKRFGHL

-2258 YTKSYPASDARY
+2258 YTKSYPASDAKY

-2284 LEEKEKKKIEA
+2284 LEEKEKRKMEGG
-2295 TQGFNGSIS
+2295 TGYNGSIS
-2304 GVEGDMMGSAHND
+2304 RVDGDMNGNQQNE
-2317 DEKPNEYQ
+2317 DEKGNEYTGS
-2325 NNLPPI
+2325 LPQI

>member
-1 MKKGKETVDISQLP
+1 MKKGKETVDVSQLP
-15 TVTETISSVIFNF
+15 PVTETISSVILNF
-28 ETNDKK
+28 ETNDKRLK
-34 FRLIESFYKMPEKE
+34 LIESFYKMPEKE

-55 EIIQFAKD
+55 EIILYAKD

-83 EHKPITAQELAK
+83 EHKPITASELAK
-95 AARLLIDD
+95 AARLLIDED
-103 NSVQYRKN
+103 SIQFKRN

-154 KPEEIVIPEVKE
+154 KPEEIIIPEVKE

-180 NAEEFIEMEKEN
+180 NPEEFIEMEKEN
-192 IILNNIRE
+192 IIINNIRE
-200 IKEAPDYVP
+200 IKEVADYVP
-209 PEDKTTEEN
+209 PEDKALDSSMN
-218 VDKKGAPAKKAQNAP
+218 ADKKAPAKKPANAP
-233 KDAGKPFNDA
+233 KDAGKPVNDA
-243 QILKYFTEAT
+243 QILKFFTDAT
-253 TINPEYTPDNIYN
+253 TINPEYTPENIYN
-266 NLYNTKMNLGS
+266 SLYKTKLEFGPE
-277 DSKMRNC
+277 SKMRNC

-305 VYQEEFVNSMRELN
+305 VYQEEFIANMRELN

-351 FLKNNDF
+351 YLKNNDF
-358 YPKDLEHDS
+358 NPKDLEHDS
-367 VGNILSAYFKSRSAL
+367 VGNILSAYFKSRGAL

-390 AERELEKLK
+390 AERELEKLR
-399 KEEEEKKQKLETEEE
+399 KEEEERKQKLETEEE

-422 ESKKTSTGKKTSIKE
+422 DNKKTSTGKKTSAKE
-437 QTKPDE
+437 ATSKADDAQ
-443 PVNSGGETAE
+443 NSQAVGGETGE
-453 EKIVEDEI
+453 EKPVEDEV

-475 YCSDIVKEF
+475 YCADIVKEF
-484 DNSPLEE
+484 DNSPLDD
-491 NFNLEENEKNEE
+491 NFNIQLENEE
-503 QEKNEDIN
+503 QKMNEDN
-511 NISGNKIPEENSNI
+511 NILENKIPEEGPNVQ
-525 HQSNESKDMGQGQ
+525 QSNTSKEMQVQVQEGLGQ
-538 EHLNMEEGN
+538 EEGN
-547 IQNITN
+547 MNNITN
-553 ELEESGEPYKLNENM
+553 ELEESGVEQMNEHM
-568 KKQAEEL
+568 QKQAEEL
-575 LSQEVQQ
+575 LNQGLQPEQD
-582 NQEQEQVPDQIQEQN
+582 QEQPQPQN
-597 DIKINE
+597 NGE
-603 NDNEEQ
+603 EEHEEQ
-609 KNDEEE
+609 KSNEEE
-615 KKEENLP
+615 KKEESPN
-622 KERETSKV
+622 KEKETSRV

-644 LLKEQQQH
+644 LLREQH
-652 LLQDK
+652 LFQDK

-664 FDQQNLMNDIENL
+664 FEQQQNLLNENL
-677 NKKIQQNIQEE
+677 NNQENIQEE
-688 EPDKEAGNSNEI
+688 SPDQEGGNSNEI
-700 NEENQEQ
+700 NNEENQNQNGNENENENQ
-707 GPEQGQE
+707 ENQEHEHEQE
-714 QEEEK
+714 QEQEHGEEHG
-719 EEGKENQQELNNEMS
+719 EEHENENNVAS
-734 PVKKISGN
+734 QG
-742 NTENQAENDENINI
+742 ENGENINI
-756 SHPNEEAIFDQH
+756 SHQNEEAIFDQNA
-768 LENNEIQNQL
+768 ENPENQNELN
-778 DDNATE
+778 DNATE

-806 KNEQN
+806 KNDQN

-830 RSPTL
+830 RPPTL
-835 SPMEE
+835 YPMEE

-853 LPQDISIPMYEKY
+853 LPQDVSIPIYEKY
-866 NLIHKFEEYMKSTI
+866 NLIHKFEECMKTEI
-880 PEREFDFSNRVYQ
+880 PEREFDFSNRIYQ

-899 ILTQRISKLLL
+899 ILTQKIAKLLL
-910 FSPEVKTLYNENT
+910 LSPEVKTYYNENT

-949 SKPDFDNWVKVFKPV
+949 SKPDFDNWVKFFKPV
-964 FELKKAKDKLEEEKK
+964 FELKKQKDKLEEEKK
-979 EESEKQD
+979 EELEKQE
-986 LAQNPNASQIPAQP
+986 LAQNPNSSQIAVPA

-1011 VHAEGSIHEGNGT
+1011 VHNQEGSLHEGNGT
-1024 ALESVMPGTAKKVV
+1024 ALESMMPGSAKKVV

-1076 SDNGLFIKK
+1076 SDNSLFIKK

-1097 SILKD
+1097 FVLKD
-1102 DMIFGIRKDSSKNTE
+1102 DIIFGIRKDASKNTE
-1117 FWFRY
+1117 FWYRY
-1122 DVQGTSLSVSKN
+1122 DVQGTALSVSKN

-1170 VITSKASIIEYIIDE
+1170 VITSKASIIEYVTDE

-1208 GKIKTINN
+1208 GKIRNINN
-1216 KGFQTE
+1216 KGSQIE
-1222 KNLSTGEI
+1222 KDLSTGEI
-1230 NILEKIPVTVQMDI
+1230 NILEKIPVTVQMDTQT
-1244 ESQTST
+1244 QTST

-1282 DKNNNYKYMIEH
+1282 DKNNNYKFMIEH
-1294 DEYSTVNVYISGEN
+1294 DEYSTINVYLSGEN
-1308 REYNEKIPDIIKNL
+1308 REYSENIPEMVKNL
-1322 SYKSKDGIIYEIV
+1322 SYKSKDGIVYEIV
-1335 CPDRNKIYV
+1335 CPDRNVIYV
-1344 FKDTSDNAVILVM
+1344 FKDTSDNAIILVM

-1363 LKIDPNNED
+1363 LKIDPNNDD
-1372 VLIISPSEVEKFGED
+1372 VLIISPSEVQKFGDD
-1387 KNGLDSEIFAE
+1387 KQGLDSEIFAE
-1398 KNAHKSGMYNVD
+1398 KNAHKACMFNVD
-1410 FTKGRIYTID
+1410 FTQGRIYTID

-1432 YANCSLHDDPNKIII
+1432 YANCNLKDDPNKIIM
-1447 EEKQEDEQKN
+1447 EENLEEEQKN
-1457 ENKEASIVNNDSK
+1457 ENKEASVNNNNDSK

-1485 NAPAEEEKEKESSPQ
+1485 NAPVETKDKEENQEASPQ
-1500 KENDVIERPQ
+1500 KEKTVLERPP

-1522 EDKKP
+1522 EEKKP
-1527 KKVNPNQNLNQ
+1527 KKVTPNQNLNQ
-1538 SNVSNTVQVTEKKP
+1538 SNLSNVAGGEKKA
-1552 DNLNVSKVNNN
+1552 DNLNTSKIN
-1563 NKNNNNNANN
+1563 NKNNASNVNTNANN
-1573 NQNVAEGENNEEEK
+1573 NQNPEGENNEEK
-1587 KEEEIIPP
+1587 KEEEEVIPP
-1595 PTKNFIMPR
+1595 PTKNFIIPR

-1611 NSGYELLNEEQIHN
+1611 NSGYELLSEEQIQN
-1625 YKKIKKED
+1625 YKKFKSED
-1633 NLHCKYI
+1633 TLHCKYI
-1640 SQELTQDYTSHTWI
+1640 SQVLTPDYTSHSWI

-1682 CHLPKESKFVSKEI
+1682 CHLPKESEFVSKEI

-1704 SKCNYDNDFRTKV
+1704 SKCNYDDEFRNKI
-1717 KESIETSNQHFDKKS
+1717 KEAIETSNQHFDKKS
-1732 LEWYFGTNMNKEE
+1732 LEWYFGSYMNKEE

-1766 NDVKFD
+1766 SDVKFD
-1772 YDEVR
+1772 YDEIR
-1777 KKNPIKKNY
+1777 RKNPIKKNY

-1822 NLRQTSPTEI
+1822 NLRQTSPSEI

-1838 INVVPPKVGK
+1838 INVVPPKIVKSKSIQGK
-1848 NKAIPSKLGD
+1848 PADIRSVM
-1858 QRNNL
+1858 
-1863 SKKLIPIE
+1863 SKKLMPIE

-1897 PHQIY
+1897 PHQTY

-1912 TNTDEDRD
+1912 TNSDEDRD
-1920 NITKAQNLL
+1920 NITKAQDLL
-1929 DKAREDYEQQRLY
+1929 DKAREDYDQQRLY
-1942 GNGDING
+1942 GQGDINA

-1964 NSPVVYLNDGSVQ
+1964 NSPVVYLNDGSVP
-1977 NQNMT
+1977 NQNM
-1982 GPGGVMPPT
+1982 PGSMGALPPSV
-1991 GAMGTKRRASG
+1991 GMGTRGRSG
-2002 RKVLPSI
+2002 RKILPSI

-2038 YTVDGNVRKQNPLVP
+2038 YTVDGNLRKQNPLVP

-2213 IIGKYNEIL
+2213 IVGKYSEIL

-2238 IVKSDE
+2238 IVKPDE

-2253 KGREL
+2253 KGREM
-2258 YTKSYPASDARY
+2258 YTKSYPASDAKY

-2284 LEEKEKKKIEA
+2284 LEEKEKRKIEA

-2304 GVEGDMMGSAHND
+2304 GVEGDINGSAPIE
-2317 DEKPNEYQ
+2317 DEKANEYTGG
-2325 NNLPPI
+2325 NLPPI